1 MLATDGLKEARDS
14 DGAFLNM
21 DGAMSLIEQGDQHP
35 QDLAEHLIRRIRER
49 GGNRMRDDVAIL
61 AIRVHE
67 RANGAA
73 YA

>member
-1 MLATDGLKEARDS
+1 MK
-14 DGAFLNM
+14 
-21 DGAMSLIEQGDQHP
+21 LIEQGESQP
-35 QDLAEHLIRRIRER
+35 QDLAETLIKRIRER

-67 RANGAA
+67 RPNGNGAP